1 MPTWLEWT
9 LLAVGAWALVST
21 AFGFSLARFL
31 GAVESA
37 SAKAHEPGT
46 RISDARSWT
55 AAPSS
60 AVPDRRRRR
69 VLLVDDDAA
78 LRLLLR
84 TTLATDDFD
93 VEEVGSAEEA
103 RDVVRLWRPSVV
115 LLDASLPGMDG
126 LTFCTELVREVRE
139 ALVILVS
146 GEDISQTAARLAGA
160 KALLRKPFSPLELLT
175 LIDRLTDGAVRSVA
189 VSPPTGDEQLLM
201 YARDLGRI
209 ASVERA
215 QRQLLQQAY
224 RETATALADAVEARD
239 RGTGLHAERVQ
250 QYALMLAEAVD
261 PMLLR
266 DPSLEYGFLLH
277 DVGKIGVSDQILLK
291 PGPLSPEERREV
303 QLHPTIGGQILG
315 DIAMLRGAGL
325 DVVRNHHERWDGAGY
340 PNGLTGDAIPL
351 SARVFALG
359 DTLDAMTSDRP
370 YRDALD
376 WNDAVEEI
384 LAQSGRQFD
393 PSVVQAFAAH
403 ESQLRQFHEDLSL
416 VA

>member
-1 MPTWLEWT
+1 MPSWLSWT
-9 LLAVGAWALVST
+9 LFALGAWALLST

-31 GAVESA
+31 GAVEGSSA
-37 SAKAHEPGT
+37 TAHDSGT
-46 RISDARSWT
+46 PVSNARSRN
-55 AAPSS
+55 AATNS
-60 AVPDRRRRR
+60 AAGGSHRRR
-69 VLLVDDDAA
+69 VLVVDDDAA

-103 RDVVRLWRPSVV
+103 RDVVRFWRPSVV
-115 LLDASLPGMDG
+115 LLDVSLPGMDG
-126 LTFCTELVREVRE
+126 LTFCTELARDVRE
-139 ALVILVS
+139 ALVILVT
-146 GEDISQTAARLAGA
+146 GEDISQTAARMAGA
-160 KALLRKPFSPLELLT
+160 KALLHKPFSPLELLS
-175 LIDRLTDGAVRSVA
+175 LIDRLTDGAGRSVTA
-189 VSPPTGDEQLLM
+189 PPQAGDEQLLM

-224 RETATALADAVEARD
+224 RETASALADAVEARD

-261 PMLLR
+261 PTLLH

-277 DVGKIGVSDQILLK
+277 DVGKIGVADQILLK
-291 PGPLSPEERREV
+291 PGPLSPEERLEV

-340 PNGLTGDAIPL
+340 PNGLTGNAIPL

-376 WNDAVEEI
+376 WNEAVEEI

-393 PSVVQAFAAH
+393 PRVVQAFVAH
-403 ESQLRQFHEDLSL
+403 ESQLRQVYEGLSL